1 MKDLSKS
8 TFIFDLIDEFQIFSL
23 SGTANEFTDE
33 SFNLF
38 SDKYKSLS
46 KERDTALFQYLNAS
60 PNLFRTHLPHSKW
73 AIAVAFN
80 VVWYYDE
87 LIVSDPVLQLINSD
101 KTTPEQKKY
110 NLQQLLT
117 FLKSCRESIDGGFLL
132 FSGDNLTPD
141 KTGVFEVESKS
152 LVNVPQVLKA
162 FEQISTMVKKPSP
175 INENV
180 ADNLTQLEILYD
192 GLWGEIRTMGMYI
205 PPHVFDTN
213 KLTNGIYYDFMTPY
227 QRLTKEELV
236 SFNKTDMLES
246 LKREYSKDISI
257 VLETIT
263 NAQRL
268 NSPVLFYREADC
280 IAARNYASTNN
291 KEVTDLLTDT
301 TIYDCFVPYVDG
313 IPAERLFDVRN
324 QIPEAFKDFRAFLFE
339 LVTKTMKSTDNPA
352 ELKFILDNELNK
364 MMRQLSVEM
373 NNAKSK
379 WRFEGIAAPLII
391 LTGSLTLL
399 SSGIDY
405 SKLLSTFLGSGGLIK
420 GLNTWNNV
428 RADKNK
434 SSLNPVYF
442 LWKAQ
447 QNR

>member
-8 TFIFDLIDEFQIFSL
+8 AFIFDLTDEFQIFSL

-33 SFNLF
+33 AFNLF
-38 SDKYKSLS
+38 CDKYKSLS
-46 KERDTALFQYLNAS
+46 QQRDTALFQYLNS
-60 PNLFRTHLPHSKW
+60 TPNLFRTHLPHSKW
-73 AIAVAFN
+73 AIAVAFS

-110 NLQQLLT
+110 HLQQLLT

-132 FSGDNLTPD
+132 FSGNDLTPD
-141 KTGVFEVESKS
+141 KTGLFEAESKS
-152 LVNVPQVLKA
+152 LVNVPQVLDA
-162 FEQISTMVKKPSP
+162 FEQISRMVKKSSP

-205 PPHVFDTN
+205 PPHVFDAN

-227 QRLTKEELV
+227 QRLTKEELI
-236 SFNKTDMLES
+236 SFNKADMLES
-246 LKREYSKDISI
+246 LKHEYSKDISI

-280 IAARNYASTNN
+280 IAAKSYAASNN
-291 KEVTDLLTDT
+291 KQVVDLLTDT
-301 TIYDCFVPYVDG
+301 TIYDCLVPYVDG

-324 QIPEAFKDFRAFLFE
+324 QVPEAFKDFRAFLFE
-339 LVTKTMKSTDNPA
+339 LVMKTMKSTDNPA
-352 ELKFILDNELNK
+352 EFKFKVDNEINK
-364 MMRQLSVEM
+364 MIRQLSVEM
-373 NNAKSK
+373 NNSKNK
-379 WRFEGIAAPLII
+379 WRFQGIAAPLIM

-405 SKLLSTFLGSGGLIK
+405 SKLLSTFLGSGGLIQS
-420 GLNTWNNV
+420 LNTWNNV
-428 RADKNK
+428 TADKNK
-434 SSLNPVYF
+434 STLNPVYF

-447 QNR
+447 QR

>member
-8 TFIFDLIDEFQIFSL
+8 SFIFDLTDEFQIFSL

-33 SFNLF
+33 AFNLF
-38 SDKYKSLS
+38 CDKYKSLS
-46 KERDTALFQYLNAS
+46 KQRDTALFQYLNS
-60 PNLFRTHLPHSKW
+60 TPNLFRTHLPHSKW
-73 AIAVAFN
+73 ALAVAFS

-101 KTTPEQKKY
+101 KSTPEQKKY

-141 KTGVFEVESKS
+141 KTGLFETESNS
-152 LVNVPQVLKA
+152 LVNVPQVLDA
-162 FEQISTMVKKPSP
+162 FEQISMMVKKPSP
-175 INENV
+175 INENL
-180 ADNLTQLEILYD
+180 ADNLMQLEIMYD

-205 PPHVFDTN
+205 PPHVFNAN
-213 KLTNGIYYDFMTPY
+213 KLSNGVMYDLTTPY
-227 QRLTKEELV
+227 QRLTKEELL
-236 SFNKTDMLES
+236 SFDKADMLKS

-268 NSPVLFYREADC
+268 NSPVLFYRDADC
-280 IAARNYASTNN
+280 VAAKNYATSNN
-291 KEVTDLLTDT
+291 KQVVDLLTDT
-301 TIYDCFVPYVDG
+301 TIYDCLVPYVEG

-324 QIPEAFKDFRAFLFE
+324 QVPEAFKDFRAFLFE
-339 LVTKTMKSTDNPA
+339 LVMKAMKSTDNPA
-352 ELKFILDNELNK
+352 EFKFKVDNEINALMRKLN
-364 MMRQLSVEM
+364 VEM
-373 NNAKSK
+373 KNAKNK
-379 WRFEGIAAPLII
+379 WRFQGIAAPLVM

-405 SKLLSTFLGSGGLIK
+405 SKLLSTFLGSGGLIQS
-420 GLNTWNNV
+420 LNTWNNV
-428 RADKNK
+428 SADENK

-447 QNR
+447 QR